1 MAPNIDAKFGGKLTC
16 AFKNDIRNLA
26 DFDLSMFEG
35 LKLGLFLGLFIRSR
49 KCMSLKFI
57 GELCVMRAKND
68 GKFEEGLRNS
78 KLR

>member
-26 DFDLSMFEG
+26 DFDQSMFEG
-35 LKLGLFLGLFIRSR
+35 LKLRLFLGLFIQSK
-49 KCMSLKFI
+49 KCMSLKFT
-57 GELCVMRAKND
+57 GQLCDMRAKND
-68 GKFEEGLRNS
+68 GKFEEELRNS